1 LEKLALSKPGFNRG
15 NRKRRQWQDGKVQT
29 NRQKYI
35 FASKMFVKNNGDGK
49 VPYDVHPWVL
59 DAVADQKDGQKWK
72 PNPEKTKI
80 LSYANDI
87 MMPIGFSNEPVLRR
101 GDVVWISFKMAFG
114 TVGDFWGPEIIP
126 LEIIKVGKCPENV
139 HSTTEYT
146 AWPSPDDQW
155 VDIPVGQ
162 PIKPLEGKKEVS
174 HKLYIN

>member
-1 LEKLALSKPGFNRG
+1 M
-15 NRKRRQWQDGKVQT
+15 
-29 NRQKYI
+29 
-35 FASKMFVKNNGDGK
+35 FAKNNGDGK